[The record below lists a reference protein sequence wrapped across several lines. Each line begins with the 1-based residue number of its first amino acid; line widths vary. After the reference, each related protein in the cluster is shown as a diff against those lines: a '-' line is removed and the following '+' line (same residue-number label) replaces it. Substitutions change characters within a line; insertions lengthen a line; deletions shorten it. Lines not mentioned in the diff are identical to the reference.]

1 MTGFS
6 GILFMASESYG
17 FPSEEYEKRLPD
29 NMYSSA
35 RGILEYTDVSSD
47 SCMFLFTNYSVK
59 LVNSTNHSL
68 LDLDGFQHN
77 YFAVIGNHND
87 VSYEYLQMELPSSFG
102 DPSYLIDLKNQDGTI
117 HGGLF
122 TGYEN
127 LAVLWYM
134 KSSSPSHLI

>member
-1 MTGFS
+1 
-6 GILFMASESYG
+6 
-17 FPSEEYEKRLPD
+17 
-29 NMYSSA
+29 
-35 RGILEYTDVSSD
+35 
-47 SCMFLFTNYSVK
+47 MFLFTNYSVK

-87 VSYEYLQMELPSSFG
+87 VLYEYLQMELPSSFG

-127 LAVLWYM
+127 LAVLTETTSSGLNSSEYDYQKFFKNSTKDVTFGFNALGPGNYNFNAILF
-134 KSSSPSHLI
+134 KSQ